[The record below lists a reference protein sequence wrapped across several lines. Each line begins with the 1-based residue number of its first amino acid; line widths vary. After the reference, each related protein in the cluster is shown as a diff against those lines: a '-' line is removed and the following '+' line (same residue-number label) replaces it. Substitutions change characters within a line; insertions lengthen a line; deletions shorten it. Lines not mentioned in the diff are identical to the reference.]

1 MRIAKFIARS
11 GLMSRRDAE
20 KEIVAGNV
28 KIDNQVITNLACQIS
43 GDEKILL
50 KDKILPKI
58 EPTRLWIYHK
68 REGLITTTKDPMR
81 RDTIF
86 DDLEVLGV
94 QHLITIGRLDKNTE
108 GLLLITND
116 GDYARKLELP
126 ASNIERCYRVKV
138 FGLVD
143 IKMMQEELKKGLM
156 INGEYYK
163 SVKISIENKSENN
176 CWLIV
181 KLVEGKNREIR
192 NIMNYFGLR
201 IKRLIRISYG
211 PYQLKDIAK
220 GSVVE
225 VEKIC

>member
-1 MRIAKFIARS
+1 M
-11 GLMSRRDAE
+11 
-20 KEIVAGNV
+20 
-28 KIDNQVITNLACQIS
+28 
-43 GDEKILL
+43 
-50 KDKILPKI
+50 PKI

-211 PYQLKDIAK
+211 PYQLKDIAI